1 MAKIIVIAI
10 NKDSFFDE
18 IHANLM
24 ATIQQKAQVIYVRD
38 VQKIASLLAEQPRP
52 TTVLITDAII
62 TTAKNA
68 RTWGAIINYMR
79 QGGTAVAMGRFS
91 SFVKLD
97 DTKPFFNQA
106 GLDWDRGAYHRTT
119 LALNQDAVT
128 FAVGST
134 LLPEYSQ
141 KALFVKN
148 VQQQDM
154 WYQSTGDSVTESHVF
169 AEEAAHKSDQT
180 AVAFT
185 KVGDGRFGYI
195 GDVNSEEGSD
205 AVVLAMCNLHK

>member
-1 MAKIIVIAI
+1 MTK
-10 NKDSFFDE
+10 STQP
-18 IHANLM
+18 HGSHS
-24 ATIQQKAQVIYVRD
+24 TKAQVIYVRD
-38 VQKIASLLAEQPRP
+38 VQKIASLLSEQPRP

-62 TTAKNA
+62 TTAQNA

-79 QGGTAVAMGRFS
+79 QGGTAVAMGSFS

-97 DTKPFFNQA
+97 DTKPFFSQA
-106 GLDWDRGAYHRTT
+106 GLDWDRGDYHRTT
-119 LALNQDAVT
+119 LALNRDAVT

-148 VQQQDM
+148 VQHHDM
-154 WYQSTGDSVTESHVF
+154 WYQSTEDSVTESHVF
-169 AEEAAHKSDQT
+169 AEEAEHKSDQT
-180 AVAFT
+180 AVAFA